1 MRKVLLLALSILLLA
16 PALAQAANAQAQ
28 EYDELGMS
36 LYRQGLYAK
45 AITYFQN
52 AVQADPTDWE
62 GYENLGNAYFKIND
76 NADALSAYQ
85 KSLQINP
92 NNSTLENIVQSM
104 QGNTAPAAANARS
117 NSPADTQPAVSQ
129 PPMGAAPPTAPQSSV
144 DSEQPIDNG
153 QSNPSAMAPPQ
164 PGTTVVV
171 RHRHRL
177 YAQQAPVYNDNL
189 APMDHRK
196 IWVDADLAYNWSNQ
210 QDFFTG
216 ASNENNFIKQNGYTG
231 TASADNSGLEG
242 GVELGFLLNPY
253 NGIAIG
259 VRGIVSNPYISNV
272 NYQNGGDFE
281 TVNVQPYVVPLTLD
295 YYFFMPDHDGRF
307 FLTAG
312 IGYYFVDV
320 AVNDN
325 YSYANATP
333 AGPTDEL
340 MGDMYGGTVGFQAGV
355 GREFEI
361 GPRLGLRIF
370 ARGRYA
376 KISNINGTFTSFNGV
391 TDNYGLVSAP
401 YLGNSISVDSTS
413 NIGGNEHYAT
423 LDYTGF
429 DLGIGLTFF

>member
-1 MRKVLLLALSILLLA
+1 MRKILLLVLSVLLLA

-85 KSLQINP
+85 KSLQVNP
-92 NNSTLENIVQSM
+92 NNSTLENIVQNM
-104 QGNTAPAAANARS
+104 QGNTAPAAAANAPT
-117 NSPADTQPAVSQ
+117 NTQSAVSQ

-153 QSNPSAMAPPQ
+153 QSNPPQGMAPSQ

-171 RHRHRL
+171 RHRRRL
-177 YAQQAPVYNDNL
+177 YAEPEPVYNDNL

-196 IWVDADLAYNWSNQ
+196 MWVDADLAYNWSNQ

-231 TASADNSGLEG
+231 IASADNSGLEG

-259 VRGIVSNPYISNV
+259 VRALVTNPYTSNV

-295 YYFFMPDHDGRF
+295 YYLFMPDHDGRF

-312 IGYYFVDV
+312 IGYYFADV

-325 YSYANATP
+325 YSYFNSG
-333 AGPTDEL
+333 GPTDQL
-340 MGDMYGGTVGFQAGV
+340 IGDMYGGTVGFQAGV

-376 KISNINGTFTSFNGV
+376 KISNINGTFTSLNGV
-391 TDNYGLVSAP
+391 TDNYGLVTGSSGL
-401 YLGNSISVDSTS
+401 LGGGIAVDSTS
-413 NIGGNEHYAT
+413 NIGSNNEHYAT